1 MPRFFKIAG
10 PIAVTCL
17 LPVLAIHAQQP
28 PPSTTQAQPAAAK
41 AVAKIETTKKTS
53 TDPIER
59 IKEEGLKHSQVMATL
74 SYLTDVIGPR
84 LTGSPNMKRAN
95 EWTRDKLAAW
105 GANNAHLEAWGP
117 FGRGWSLKRFS
128 AQVVEPQCIP
138 LIGFPKAW
146 SPGIDGTLLAPVV
159 YFDTKTEA
167 DFAAYKGK
175 LKGAIVLTSPVREVA
190 ARWEPLANRK
200 TDSELLALADAAEP
214 AARGGGRR
222 GGPAQ
227 AANAGPGG
235 PAVAGPAPAAG
246 ADTTRPAGGQPRAS
260 RLNSPEFRAQMELQR
275 KKTQFLSEEGVAL
288 LVDPSNQGDGG
299 TFFVQSATIPGA
311 PLPTPGGQPGAR
323 RVSPYDKDAPKIIPQ
338 VVLSKEH
345 YNRLVRM
352 CEQGE
357 KLKMTVELAV
367 QFHDDDLMAYNTVAE
382 IPGTDL
388 KDELVML
395 GGHMDSWH
403 SGTGATDNGA
413 GVSVAME
420 AVRILQALNL
430 KPRRTIRIALWS
442 GEEEGLLGSRA
453 FVKEHFGKSPT
464 NMFGPPSR
472 EEAGAV
478 AKNASDSSPK
488 PEFDKFSAYFNLDN
502 GTGKVRGV
510 YMQGNEA
517 VRPIFRK
524 WLQPFREMGATTL
537 TISNT
542 GGTDHQSF
550 DGIGLPG
557 FQFIQDEIEY
567 DTRTHH
573 SNQDVFDRIQA
584 DDMKQASIIMAAF
597 VYNAAMMDQKLPRKP
612 AARPESSTRAPEQ
625 AAANP

>member
-1 MPRFFKIAG
+1 MPRFPKIAG
-10 PIAVTCL
+10 LIAVTCL

-28 PPSTTQAQPAAAK
+28 PPSTTRAEPPAK
-41 AVAKIETTKKTS
+41 TAVKVETTKTS

-105 GANNAHLEAWGP
+105 GANNSHLEAWGP

-128 AQVVEPQCIP
+128 AQVTEPQCIP

-146 SPGIDGTLLAPVV
+146 SPGIEGTLVAPVV
-159 YFDTKTEA
+159 YFDAKTEA

-175 LKGAIVLTSPVREVA
+175 LKSAIVLTSPIREVA

-214 AARGGGRR
+214 AARGVGRR
-222 GGPAQ
+222 GGPGQ

-235 PAVAGPAPAAG
+235 QPAAG
-246 ADTTRPAGGQPRAS
+246 AAPGAPAGANRPLAGQPRAG
-260 RLNSPEFRAQMELQR
+260 RFNSPEFRAQMELQR
-275 KKTQFLSEEGVAL
+275 KKAQFLAEEGVAL
-288 LVDPSNQGDGG
+288 LVDPSTQGDGG

-323 RVSPYDKDAPKIIPQ
+323 RVSPYDKDAPKITPQ

-357 KLKMTVELAV
+357 KLKMTVDLAV

-453 FVKEHFGKSPT
+453 FVKEHFGKSPST
-464 NMFGPPSR
+464 GMLGAPGR
-472 EEAGAV
+472 EEAGGV
-478 AKNASDSSPK
+478 TKNTSDSSPK

-612 AARPESSTRAPEQ
+612 AVRSEPSPRAPER